1 MKILFSENRNETLSN
16 FFSKKNYLIDEE
28 MDTIIEVLD
37 AISKYWLSENFKMKH
52 LFNENSLGFIIPW
65 LNKRNSLKLL
75 NLNFKNYNYLNNPSL
90 KMRNEDRMIAR
101 PLGTALHWLAGNVPV
116 ISLISLFQGILT
128 KNKNIIKVS
137 KMYQN
142 LIPKIFFDLKK
153 NIKLKNKS
161 KKTFQRIISSIYIL
175 YVDHNDHENLQYISK
190 NVDLR
195 IIWGGKEAVT
205 KILNLQ
211 KKINCRDIV
220 FGPKVSMAYISKN
233 QLKNKNDLNDFASK
247 FTRDV
252 FNFDQLGCNSP
263 HNLFIQKGG
272 KYSVREIAK
281 ELSIYFQ
288 KNISNKK
295 ISSDAVSKYNILIKK
310 FLHLSQ
316 KSNKLIASDNHE
328 WNIFLNKDVKVEDP
342 IYNRSVFISS
352 VKDIKNLVGALPKN
366 VQSFGLHVKDN
377 ERFEIIERLANLGI
391 DRFPQIG
398 QMSFYINPW
407 DGYLPMQNMV
417 RWVSY

>member
-1 MKILFSENRNETLSN
+1 MKILFAENPNETLSN

-37 AISKYWLSENFKMKH
+37 AISKYWLSENFKMKD

-90 KMRNEDRMIAR
+90 KVRNEDRMIAR

-175 YVDHNDHENLQYISK
+175 YVDHNDHEKLQYISK

-233 QLKNKNDLNDFASK
+233 QLKNKNELSDFASK

-272 KYSVREIAK
+272 KFSIKEIAK
-281 ELSIYFQ
+281 ELSICFQ

-295 ISSDAVSKYNILIKK
+295 ISSSAVNKYNTLIKK

-316 KSNKLIASDNHE
+316 KSNKLIASENHE
-328 WNIFLNKDVKVEDP
+328 WNIFINKDAEVEDP
-342 IYNRSVFISS
+342 IYNRSIFISS
-352 VKDIKNLVGALPKN
+352 VKDVKNLLGALPQN

-377 ERFEIIERLANLGI
+377 ERFEIIERLADLGI
-391 DRFPQIG
+391 DRFPEIG
-398 QMSFYINPW
+398 KMSFYNNPW
-407 DGYLPMQNMV
+407 DGFLPMQNMV